1 MKKSIK
7 MRELAHRL
15 IAYSYYLEYA
25 DKGDMDEVGI
35 TEQDFKDDFNR
46 IIEDEETNKQQNKK
60 AIINVNLQYE
70 VKGESEEEIQIE
82 VGNIELPKEYVEGS
96 YVFVKVVE

>member
-1 MKKSIK
+1 MKKLTNNKIK
-7 MRELAHRL
+7 
-15 IAYSYYLEYA
+15 
-25 DKGDMDEVGI
+25 K
-35 TEQDFKDDFNR
+35 T
-46 IIEDEETNKQQNKK
+46 
-60 AIINVNLQYE
+60 IINVNLQYE